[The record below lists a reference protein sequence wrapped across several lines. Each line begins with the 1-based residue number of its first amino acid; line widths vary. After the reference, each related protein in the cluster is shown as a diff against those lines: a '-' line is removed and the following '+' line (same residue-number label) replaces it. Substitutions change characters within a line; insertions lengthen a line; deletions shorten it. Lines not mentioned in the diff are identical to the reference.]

1 MPDVVITRDEYPR
14 PIASGRQALT
24 VDNTGG
30 GVVLTIPAKSTYA
43 FCRLETAQIRFTLD
57 TTAPTTT
64 VGWLLEVGETLE
76 LHGRYELANFKAIRT
91 GGTSGTLEVEY
102 WRTDDGASS

>member
-1 MPDVVITRDEYPR
+1 MNYTVLRDEPLR
-14 PIASGRQALT
+14 PIAAGRQALT

-30 GVVLTIPAKSTYA
+30 GVALTVPAKAVYA
-43 FCRLETAQIRFTLD
+43 FCRLETAQIRYTLD
-57 TTAPTTT
+57 TTAPTTA

-76 LHGRYELANFKAIRT
+76 LHGRYELANFRAIRT

-102 WRTDDGASS
+102 WRTDDGAAS